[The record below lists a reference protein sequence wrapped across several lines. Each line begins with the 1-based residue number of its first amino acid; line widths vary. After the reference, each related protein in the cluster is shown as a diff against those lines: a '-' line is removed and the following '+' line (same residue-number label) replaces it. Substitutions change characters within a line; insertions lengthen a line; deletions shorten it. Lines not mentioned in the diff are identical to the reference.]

1 MARLDGVSDD
11 DAGLV
16 TGQIFKASVKK
27 FGTVAEPLRLMA
39 HSKPVMY
46 ADIMFELAWDKAK
59 NLDRVVRDL
68 CQLKVAAM
76 VGCVF

>member
-1 MARLDGVSDD
+1 
-11 DAGLV
+11 
-16 TGQIFKASVKK
+16 
-27 FGTVAEPLRLMA
+27 
-39 HSKPVMY
+39 MY